1 MFTNSEM
8 IQNGAI
14 ETELEFMAV
23 FAGTP
28 EAAPDVWEI
37 VSPEDFYMAAMGK
50 CYRFLMEKFDRDGK
64 FIPEDMLNFVRSTEG
79 EEALKAVKSAVV
91 GVITYNADGVVSRA
105 RQIRKFSIF
114 RQMQKVAEDIRYNTT
129 PETIEEVLETSLQA
143 LSGLA
148 MENSSTETMH
158 PIQDML
164 VDFVNQKHSNR
175 TENIIPT
182 GFKRLDGIV
191 SLSKGDLAIIVARP
205 AVGKSAF
212 VGNLAMRFSM
222 LGYTTALFSMEMSE
236 AQILDRI
243 MASVGRIPHNFL
255 AKNSIEGKY
264 DNELGRAVSC
274 VFNKSR
280 LYIDDRSCQP
290 VHDIKR
296 KCIKSKADVI
306 IIDYLQ
312 LMRSTRKYESKV
324 NEVAEITR
332 DLKIMAG
339 DLNAVVILL
348 SQLNRD
354 VEKRAIPRPV
364 LSDLRDSGSI
374 EQDAN
379 SIIFLSKTN
388 PNDLNSDI
396 LAEVAK
402 NRSGA
407 VGQVIFAF
415 DRNIQTFYE
424 TDKKYTSQSST
435 QTSGRVY

>member
-1 MFTNSEM
+1 MNTVNENQERLAL
-8 IQNGAI
+8 QN
-14 ETELEFMAV
+14 ELEFIAV

-28 EAAPDVWEI
+28 DAAPEVWGI
-37 VSPEDFYMAAMGK
+37 ISPEDFYSPTMGK
-50 CYRFLMEKFDRDGK
+50 CYRHLMNLYEQNGG
-64 FIPEDMLNFVRSTEG
+64 FIPEDMLDYVLKNGG
-79 EEALKAVKSAVV
+79 EEASNAVKSAVV
-91 GVITYNADGVVSRA
+91 GVITYSVQGAVSRA
-105 RQIRKFSIF
+105 RRVKRYSIF
-114 RQMQKVAEDIRYNTT
+114 RQAQKVAADISFTT
-129 PETIEEVLETSLQA
+129 PETVEEVLETSLQA
-143 LSGLA
+143 LSGLV
-148 MENSSTETMH
+148 MENNAETMR

-182 GFKRLDGIV
+182 GFSRLDGIV
-191 SLSKGDLAIIVARP
+191 SLSKGDLAVIAARP

-212 VGNLAMRFSM
+212 VGNLAVRFSM
-222 LGYTTALFSMEMSE
+222 SGYKTALFSMEMSE
-236 AQILDRI
+236 SQILDRI

-264 DNELGRAVSC
+264 DNELGRAVSY
-274 VFNKSR
+274 VFSKSK
-280 LYIDDRSCQP
+280 LYIDDRSCQT
-290 VHDIKR
+290 VRDIKR
-296 KCIKSKADVI
+296 KAIKSKADVV

-312 LMRSTRKYESKV
+312 LMRSSRKYESKV

-354 VEKRAIPRPV
+354 VEKRAVPRPV

-379 SIIFLSKTN
+379 SIIFLSKTD
-388 PNDLNSDI
+388 PNDTNSDI

-402 NRSGA
+402 NRSGS
-407 VGQVIFAF
+407 VGQVVFSF
-415 DRNIQTFYE
+415 DRNIQTFAE
-424 TDKKYTSQSST
+424 TDKKYTPKGGT
-435 QTSGRVY
+435 PTGRIY

>member
-1 MFTNSEM
+1 MNIANDDRQSLAL
-8 IQNGAI
+8 QN
-14 ETELEFMAV
+14 ELEFMAV

-28 EAAPDVWEI
+28 EAAPEVWGI
-37 VSPEDFYMAAMGK
+37 ISPEDFYSPAMGN
-50 CYRFLMEKFDRDGK
+50 CYRHLMNLHEQNGG
-64 FIPEDMLNFVRSTEG
+64 FIPEDMLAYVRENGG
-79 EEALKAVKSAVV
+79 EEALNAVKTAILSIVTCNVQGA
-91 GVITYNADGVVSRA
+91 VSRA
-105 RQIRKFSIF
+105 RKIKQYSIW
-114 RQMQKVAEDIRYNTT
+114 RQALKAAQDISFTT
-129 PETIEEVLETSLQA
+129 PETIGEALETSLQA

-148 MENSSTETMH
+148 MDNAVETMR

-164 VDFVNQKHSNR
+164 VDFVNQKHSNC

-182 GFKRLDGIV
+182 GFSRLDGIV
-191 SLSKGDLAIIVARP
+191 SLSKGDLAVVAARP

-212 VGNLAMRFSM
+212 VGNLAVRFSM
-222 LGYTTALFSMEMSE
+222 SGYTTALFSLEMSE
-236 AQILDRI
+236 TQILNRI
-243 MASVGRIPHNFL
+243 MSSVGRIPHNFL

-264 DNELGRAVSC
+264 DNELGEAVSR
-274 VFNKSR
+274 VFGKSR
-280 LYIDDRSCQP
+280 LYIDDRSCQT
-290 VHDIKR
+290 VRDIKR
-296 KCIKSKADVI
+296 KAIKAKADVV

-312 LMRSTRKYESKV
+312 LMRSSRKYESKV

-354 VEKRAIPRPV
+354 VEKRAVPRHV

-379 SIIFLSKTN
+379 SIIFLSKTD
-388 PNDLNSDI
+388 PNNANSDI

-407 VGQVIFAF
+407 VGQVVFAF
-415 DRNIQTFYE
+415 DRDIQTFAE
-424 TDKKYTSQSST
+424 TDKKYTSKGGAPV
-435 QTSGRVY
+435 GRVY

>member
-1 MFTNSEM
+1 MNTANDDRQNLA
-8 IQNGAI
+8 IQN
-14 ETELEFMAV
+14 ELEFMAV
-23 FAGTP
+23 FAGVP
-28 EAAPDVWEI
+28 EAAPDVWGMI
-37 VSPEDFYMAAMGK
+37 SPEDFHSPAMGN
-50 CYRFLMEKFDRDGK
+50 CYRHLMNLHEQNGV
-64 FIPEDMLNFVRSTEG
+64 FIPEDMLNYVRQNGG
-79 EEALKAVKSAVV
+79 EEAANAVKSAIA
-91 GVITYNADGVVSRA
+91 GVITCNVQGAVSRA
-105 RQIRKFSIF
+105 RKIKQYSIF
-114 RQMQKVAEDIRYNTT
+114 RQAQKVAQDISFTT
-129 PETIEEVLETSLQA
+129 PETVEEVLETSLQA

-148 MENSSTETMH
+148 MEKSGAETMR

-164 VDFVNQKHSNR
+164 VDFVNQKHSNC

-182 GFKRLDGIV
+182 GFNRLDSIL
-191 SLSKGDLAIIVARP
+191 SLSKGDLAVIAARP

-212 VGNLAMRFSM
+212 VGNLAVRFSM
-222 LGYTTALFSMEMSE
+222 SGYTTALFSMEMSE

-264 DNELGRAVSC
+264 DNELGRAVSR

-280 LYIDDRSCQP
+280 LYIDDRSCQT
-290 VHDIKR
+290 VCDIKR
-296 KCIKSKADVI
+296 KAIKAKADVI

-312 LMRSTRKYESKV
+312 LMRSSRKYESKV

-332 DLKIMAG
+332 DIKIMAG

-388 PNDLNSDI
+388 PNDVNSDI

-407 VGQVIFAF
+407 VGQVVFSF
-415 DRNIQTFYE
+415 NRNIQTFAE
-424 TDKKYTSQSST
+424 TDKKYTPKSGSSA
-435 QTSGRVY
+435 GRVY

>member
-1 MFTNSEM
+1 
-8 IQNGAI
+8 
-14 ETELEFMAV
+14 MAV

-28 EAAPDVWEI
+28 EAAPEVWGI
-37 VSPEDFYMAAMGK
+37 ISPEDFYSPAMGN
-50 CYRFLMEKFDRDGK
+50 CYRHLMNLHEQNGG
-64 FIPEDMLNFVRSTEG
+64 FIPEDMLAYVRENGG
-79 EEALKAVKSAVV
+79 EEALNAVKTAILSVV
-91 GVITYNADGVVSRA
+91 TCNVQGAVSRA
-105 RQIRKFSIF
+105 RKIKQYSIW
-114 RQMQKVAEDIRYNTT
+114 RQALKAAQDISFTT
-129 PETIEEVLETSLQA
+129 PETIGEALETSLQA

-148 MENSSTETMH
+148 MDNAVETMH

-164 VDFVNQKHSNR
+164 VDFVNQKHSNC

-182 GFKRLDGIV
+182 GFSRLDGIV
-191 SLSKGDLAIIVARP
+191 SLSKGDLAVIAARP

-212 VGNLAMRFSM
+212 VGNLAVRFSM
-222 LGYTTALFSMEMSE
+222 SGYTTALFSLEMSE
-236 AQILDRI
+236 TQILNRI
-243 MASVGRIPHNFL
+243 MSSVGRIPHNFL

-264 DNELGRAVSC
+264 DNELGEAVSR
-274 VFNKSR
+274 VFGKSR
-280 LYIDDRSCQP
+280 LYIDDRSCQT
-290 VHDIKR
+290 VRDIKR
-296 KCIKSKADVI
+296 KAIKAKADVV

-312 LMRSTRKYESKV
+312 LMRSARKYESKV

-354 VEKRAIPRPV
+354 VEKRAVPRPI

-379 SIIFLSKTN
+379 SIIFLSKTD
-388 PNDLNSDI
+388 PNDANSDI

-407 VGQVIFAF
+407 VGQVVFAF
-415 DRNIQTFYE
+415 DRDIQTFAE
-424 TDKKYTSQSST
+424 TDKKYTSKGGAPV
-435 QTSGRVY
+435 GRVY